1 MTEPK
6 NFYEALAQRHT
17 EDVRDLFSEAIA
29 YLSVKHDWTKET
41 RDDVI
46 DVLVPIINVTVLR
59 TMELAQEAI
68 QQ

>member
-1 MTEPK
+1 MTEPE
-6 NFYEALAQRHT
+6 NFYAALAQRHT
-17 EDVRDLFSEAIA
+17 ADVGELFSEAIA
-29 YLSVKHDWTKET
+29 LLSVKHGWTRET

-46 DVLVPIINVTVLR
+46 DVLVPIINATVLR